1 MAFSRQKRALAGRL
15 RERNSASASSVIS
28 GLDRNASIVI
38 CSLSGL
44 PSLGTVVTVGFAFRL
59 STRSIGSRSIAS
71 TWPVIGCAASLLV
84 ISGAAVAVAAVSP
97 VGRLVAASKLIG
109 LMRELLLARAR
120 RNVATGRCVCFA
132 SAAKPLLLS
141 SSAGSVEMPSMK
153 VGILSHQY

>member
-71 TWPVIGCAASLLV
+71 TWPVIGCAASFVV
-84 ISGAAVAVAAVSP
+84 ISGAAVAVAAVSL
-97 VGRLVAASKLIG
+97 VGRLVTASKLIG

-120 RNVATGRCVCFA
+120 RNEATGRCVSFARAFICCVFSCF
-132 SAAKPLLLS
+132 S
-141 SSAGSVEMPSMK
+141 SSEVSEIVSAIIV
-153 VGILSHQY
+153 